1 MKEILIVGG
10 GAAGMFAGIRA
21 AQRGMRVQIFEQNE
35 KLGKKLFITGKG
47 RCNFTNACTEE
58 ELLEHTVTNPKFLY
72 SAYYGCNSWDMI
84 DFFEGIGVPAKVE
97 RGNRAFPASDHSSDI
112 IRGMERELRRLGV
125 QIHLGTK
132 VEGLQIR
139 DGKVTE
145 EILRQV
151 PMELVRTAKYEQM
164 TLFPM

>member
-1 MKEILIVGG
+1 
-10 GAAGMFAGIRA
+10 MFAGIRA

-97 RGNRAFPASDHSSDI
+97 RGTGRFRLQTILLILSGGWSGNLEDWEYRFIWERRWKACRS
-112 IRGMERELRRLGV
+112 GMER
-125 QIHLGTK
+125 
-132 VEGLQIR
+132 
-139 DGKVTE
+139 
-145 EILRQV
+145 
-151 PMELVRTAKYEQM
+151 
-164 TLFPM
+164 